1 MTVNR
6 APSRV
11 VSGLPTYTP
20 DNPPVFRGGI
30 TSGGAAYSPADEF
43 TGGKKGWLFDGSA
56 GKSAFLQSA
65 GGAVAGDG
73 DPLGSV
79 EDLSGNGNHIVQA
92 TSGVKPVCRID
103 NGIRSIKITSGKA
116 IETTLVAPMPV
127 TRTEVFVL
135 FRAGSGPNEAYGPYT
150 HSTTFD
156 ATMFR
161 YSRVE
166 VLDGSVYKGFMP
178 CGYTVP
184 KIYVKKKIT
193 SGGGSGLFIWEY
205 SMAGAVLNSATLAY
219 SSTDAQTGLGIGF
232 NGYAMPNFWIPFS
245 LGIEGDVDVA
255 ELIAYLVAG
264 FGAWSSS

>member
-1 MTVNR
+1 M
-6 APSRV
+6 PSRK
-11 VSGLPTYTP
+11 LTRLLTTP
-20 DNPPVFRGGI
+20 LARPLVPAVEYRA
-30 TSGGAAYSPADEF
+30 SAATPFDPASMF
-43 TGGKKGWLFDGSA
+43 AGGKNGWLFDGSA

-65 GGAVAGDG
+65 GGSVAVNG

-79 EDLSGNGNHIVQA
+79 EDLSGNGNDVVQA
-92 TSGVKPVCRID
+92 TGGSKPVCRID

-116 IETTLVAPMPV
+116 LKTTLVAPMPT

-135 FRAGSGPNEAYGPYT
+135 FRASTGTNEAYGPYT
-150 HSTTFD
+150 HSATYD

-161 YSRVE
+161 FLRVE
-166 VLDGSVYKGFMP
+166 VLDGSVNKGSMP

-232 NGYAMPNFWIPFS
+232 TGYAMPDFWIPFS
-245 LGIEGDVDVA
+245 LGIEGDVDVTA
-255 ELIAYLVAG
+255 LIAYLVAG